1 MVWLAFDEPLGL
13 EVAQYLGGH
22 HRVCSGVF
30 CQLALGD
37 RVVALA
43 PGEGGEQDELHV
55 GEVERA

>member
-1 MVWLAFDEPLGL
+1 VWLAFDEPLGL
-13 EVAQYLGGH
+13 EAAQYLGGH

-30 CQLALGD
+30 CQLPLGD

-55 GEVERA
+55 G